1 MPEESDLSLL
11 SSKFSKISLSETHL
25 VSSPK
30 KNIVSLAEFENADYS
45 EMINKLNEIVF
56 KIFKKGAMEAGYTFA
71 TLHYTFLNKS
81 GAEKEVGLSILNKLL
96 VTYFQTFNSPY
107 VYSVFIHSYILR
119 WFRLIVILDTK
130 THELMEFMHF
140 NDEEWRKSYLRIY
153 KFIDH
158 PFDVLPSINPDN
170 PIIPF
175 ISIEDQVM
183 IEDLVKSNVN
193 QPEEIGKNFAK
204 FYHINLVRILK
215 ELETLKYSFELQSM
229 IGPRLLIDL
238 NKQQITNVIEGIA
251 EFYFSMNIQF
261 KEIIK
266 NFDKE
271 LKNQQIHFMR
281 KKWLGEKTFSGIL
294 FSSVVKKRLAK
305 N

>member
-1 MPEESDLSLL
+1 MTEETELGLL
-11 SSKFSKISLSETHL
+11 NSKFKTASLSQLHV
-25 VSSPK
+25 VSAPK
-30 KNIVSLAEFENADYS
+30 KNIVSLAEFEKAEYTD
-45 EMINKLNEIVF
+45 MINKLNEIVF
-56 KIFKKGAMEAGYTFA
+56 KVFKKGAMEAGYTFA
-71 TLHYTFLNKS
+71 TLHYTFLSKT
-81 GAEKEVGLSILNKLL
+81 GAEKDVGLSILNKLL
-96 VTYFQTFNSPY
+96 ATYFQTFSSPY

-158 PFDVLPSINPDN
+158 PFKVLPTINPDN

-175 ISIEDQVM
+175 ISMEDQVL

-193 QPEEIGKNFAK
+193 QPKEIGKDFAK

-215 ELETLKYSFELQSM
+215 ELENLKYSFELQSM

-238 NKQQITNVIEGIA
+238 NKQQIANVIEGIA
-251 EFYFSMNIQF
+251 EFYYSINIQF
-261 KEIIK
+261 KEIMA

-271 LKNQQIHFMR
+271 LKNQQIQFMR
-281 KKWLGEKTFSGIL
+281 KKWLGEKAFTGIL
-294 FSSVVKKRLAK
+294 FSSLVKQRLAP